1 MITGTKKYS
10 QVLDGKSK
18 PTPFLKV
25 PLYGETVED
34 AIRDLLDVDVSVDED
49 CLHLGWVYLKIWKN
63 LCISKKSSCL

>member
-1 MITGTKKYS
+1 M
-10 QVLDGKSK
+10 DGKCK

-49 CLHLGWVYLKIWKN
+49 CLHLGWVYLKIWKI
-63 LCISKKSSCL
+63 LCIFKKSSCL

>member
-1 MITGTKKYS
+1 M
-10 QVLDGKSK
+10 DGKSN

-63 LCISKKSSCL
+63 SINFPKKKVIHNTK